1 MLLLKII
8 SKILN
13 IEETGGRMAYWTGRM
28 AYWTGRRSC
37 EPDGLQTNRMEEAFC
52 CTGTPERAWTTNDC
66 RRKATVWE
74 KLRVSRIGEN
84 IRWERWRLVLSFHT

>member
-13 IEETGGRMAYWTGRM
+13 IEETGGRMAYWTEWR
-28 AYWTGRRSC
+28 WC

-52 CTGTPERAWTTNDC
+52 CTGTPERAWTMNDC
-66 RRKATVWE
+66 GWTKGGS
-74 KLRVSRIGEN
+74 LREA
-84 IRWERWRLVLSFHT
+84 